1 MFRRR
6 RLAVFRKGVRQYL
19 ILQSLS
25 EKPRHGYE
33 IMKSLGEEY
42 GGIHPP
48 SAGLIYP
55 TLQALEDDGYVTS
68 EEQDGKKVYSI
79 TPAGRA
85 FMKTGED
92 RVKAI
97 IDQRRVFLTE
107 RKPLNRELRNL
118 ASIIMTNYRDLDK
131 EQADAIARI
140 LKDTRRRINDV
151 IFE

>member
-6 RLAVFRKGVRQYL
+6 RLPVFRKGVRRYL

-33 IMKSLGEEY
+33 IMKSLGEEF
-42 GGIHPP
+42 GGLHSP

-68 EEQDGKKVYSI
+68 EEQDGKRVYSI
-79 TPAGRA
+79 TPEGRA
-85 FMKTGED
+85 FMTEGED

-97 IDQRRVFLTE
+97 IEKRRSFLTE
-107 RKPLNRELRNL
+107 RRPLNRELRNL
-118 ASIIMTNYRDLDK
+118 ASLITTNYRDLTK
-131 EQADAIARI
+131 EQADAITRI
-140 LKDTRRRINDV
+140 LKDTRRRINDI